1 MKCTLVI
8 HTPAEEKALAD
19 VLSQMFTLI
28 ESKRDAQ
35 EVAKNILQDC
45 HWDNIYM
52 IIHKNLDWSWADPFS
67 FEETGF
73 FNQKS
78 VRYTDDF
85 NLVQVREE
93 IENETV

>member
-19 VLSQMFTLI
+19 VLSQIFNLI

-35 EVAKNILQDC
+35 EVAKNILQDY
-45 HWDNIYM
+45 HWNIVH
-52 IIHKNLDWSWADPFS
+52 ILIHKNLYWSWVDPLS
-67 FEETGF
+67 LEEVSF

-78 VRYTDDF
+78 VRYVEGF
-85 NLVQVREE
+85 NLAQVREE